1 MCAPMTPTNYTPLAL
16 MAADEDDLRVVS
28 AVLQDAV
35 AKVGDL
41 AFLPKARRFALVANR
56 FVWEEGASK
65 ARGPFSRVR
74 VGVHLDDVTRVRSR
88 KVDLGAR
95 EAVVSILSVGF
106 EAAPDE
112 DASGGDASG
121 GEGAGT
127 VTLTLAGGGEIALV
141 VDAINVML
149 EDISA
154 PWRTQSRPAH
164 DTPDAPG
171 AAPGTAS
178 DAAGAA

>member
-1 MCAPMTPTNYTPLAL
+1 MTPKNYTPLAL

-41 AFLPKARRFALVANR
+41 AFLSKARRFAFVANR

-74 VGVHLDDVTRVRSR
+74 VGVHLDDVARVRSR

-95 EAVVSILSVGF
+95 EAVVAILSVGF
-106 EAAPDE
+106 EAAPD
-112 DASGGDASG
+112 GD
-121 GEGAGT
+121 GAGT
-127 VTLTLAGGGEIALV
+127 VTLTLAGGGESALGGG
-141 VDAINVML
+141 AINVML

-164 DTPDAPG
+164 DTPETAP
-171 AAPGTAS
+171 TT
-178 DAAGAA
+178 AGAA

>member
-1 MCAPMTPTNYTPLAL
+1 MCAAMTPKNYTPLAL

-41 AFLPKARRFALVANR
+41 AFLSKARRFAFVANR

-74 VGVHLDDVTRVRSR
+74 VGVHLDDVARVRSR

-106 EAAPDE
+106 EAAPDS
-112 DASGGDASG
+112 DASGGD
-121 GEGAGT
+121 GAGT
-127 VTLTLAGGGEIALV
+127 VTLTLAGGGEIALD

-154 PWRTQSRPAH
+154 PWRTQSRPTH
-164 DTPDAPG
+164 DMPETAP
-171 AAPGTAS
+171 TT
-178 DAAGAA
+178 AGAA